1 MLFFVF
7 FWGGG
12 SASYKFSFSNLFV
25 KEKYAERPS
34 QSKRSLSVPTDN
46 HHRVDVLGLPSV
58 VIETDAVMISSVLK
72 TVKDVNDFSPCYW
85 STFTRETDRQ
95 TDKDREKISSRNLT
109 SFQPDRER
117 KTERVSGD
125 KSLGKVVIVERKRPD
140 VEINVKILARSI
152 RTRDIK
158 ITICLMAV

>member
-1 MLFFVF
+1 
-7 FWGGG
+7 
-12 SASYKFSFSNLFV
+12 
-25 KEKYAERPS
+25 
-34 QSKRSLSVPTDN
+34 
-46 HHRVDVLGLPSV
+46 
-58 VIETDAVMISSVLK
+58 MISSVLK

-95 TDKDREKISSRNLT
+95 TDRDRDREKISSWNLT
-109 SFQPDRER
+109 SFQPDRES
-117 KTERVSGD
+117 KTERASRD

-140 VEINVKILARSI
+140 VEINVTILARSI

>member
-1 MLFFVF
+1 M
-7 FWGGG
+7 
-12 SASYKFSFSNLFV
+12 
-25 KEKYAERPS
+25 
-34 QSKRSLSVPTDN
+34 
-46 HHRVDVLGLPSV
+46 PSV

-152 RTRDIK
+152 RTRDIN